1 MVVLLSILLFD
12 KAKSCSIIC
21 PDGETPC
28 GNYDSV
34 CQGFVGCAAPGEC
47 QCKLEGGEQ
56 VCTIGLAAGKSCGCD
71 MTGACIEK
79 SCKQGLECE
88 FGGPGYGICT

>member
-1 MVVLLSILLFD
+1 MEKSILFCHSVMVVLLSILLFD

-56 VCTIGLAAGKSCGCD
+56 VCTIGLLNSN
-71 MTGACIEK
+71 
-79 SCKQGLECE
+79 Q
-88 FGGPGYGICT
+88 